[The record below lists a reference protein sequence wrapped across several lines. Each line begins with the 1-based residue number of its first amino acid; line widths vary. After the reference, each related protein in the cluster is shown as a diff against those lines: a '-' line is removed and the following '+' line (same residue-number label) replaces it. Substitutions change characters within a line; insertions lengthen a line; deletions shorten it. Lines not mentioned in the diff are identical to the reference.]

1 LDYLNFATRA
11 GDRHERSRQ
20 WRAVTRAVHAELDD
34 DREASIRGGD
44 LGELRICAV
53 ALGAHR
59 VEADQRGA
67 VGDESLAKFLFQE
80 EGSSCI
86 EQGGRSVTL
95 AAGQWFAIDKQRPFC
110 IQASGTGRQ
119 LALVLP
125 ARRVAG
131 WNTAALAFAAPRS
144 FLRGAGQVLHASI
157 ATAVVAAAG
166 LGRRD
171 RARLGEALAGLLN
184 VAWDA
189 DPTAETVRTSGG
201 RRAGVIDYVERNL
214 ADPDLDVARIAKALG
229 YSKRSLHKLF
239 VGDATT
245 VSRLIWERRLEHCR
259 LALLDPALARRSIT
273 EIAHHWGFSDSQHFS
288 RAFKARFGA
297 SPRQFRNAH

>member
-1 LDYLNFATRA
+1 MDYLNFATRA

-44 LGELRICAV
+44 LGALRICAV

-59 VEADQRGA
+59 VEADQRGSA
-67 VGDESLAKFLFQE
+67 GDEPLAKFLFQE

-86 EQGGRSVTL
+86 EQDGRSVAL
-95 AAGQWFAIDKQRPFC
+95 AAGQWLAIDKRRPFC
-110 IQASGTGRQ
+110 MQASSAGRQ

-125 ARRVAG
+125 ARRVIG
-131 WNTAALAFAAPRS
+131 WNAAGPALAGPQS
-144 FLRGAGQVLHASI
+144 FLRGAGQVLHSAI
-157 ATAVVAAAG
+157 ATAVVAAAV

-189 DPTAETVRTSGG
+189 DPAAATMRTSGG
-201 RRAGVIDYVERNL
+201 RRAGVIDYIERNL
-214 ADPDLDVARIAKALG
+214 ADPDLDVARVAAALG
-229 YSKRSLHKLF
+229 YSRRSLHKLF
-239 VGDATT
+239 VGDTTT

-273 EIAHHWGFSDSQHFS
+273 EIAHFWGFSDSQHFS
-288 RAFKARFGA
+288 RAFRARFGA
-297 SPRQFRNAH
+297 SPRQFRNTH

>member
-1 LDYLNFATRA
+1 MDYLNFATRA

-20 WRAVTRAVHAELDD
+20 WRAVTRAPHAELDD
-34 DREASIRGGD
+34 DCEASIRGGD
-44 LGELRICAV
+44 LGELRVCAV

-59 VEADQRGA
+59 VEADLRCDA
-67 VGDESLAKFLFQE
+67 GDTPLAKFLFQE
-80 EGSSCI
+80 EGSSRI
-86 EQGGRSVTL
+86 EQDGRTIVL
-95 AAGQWFAIDKQRPFC
+95 AAGQWCAIDKRRAFC
-110 IQASGTGRQ
+110 LEASGAGRQ
-119 LALVLP
+119 VAVVLP
-125 ARRVAG
+125 SRRVVG
-131 WNTAALAFAAPRS
+131 WNLAGQALAAPQS
-144 FLRGAGQVLHASI
+144 FLRGAGYVLHSSI
-157 ATAVVAAAG
+157 SAAVQAAAG

-171 RARLGEALAGLLN
+171 RARLGDALAGLLN
-184 VAWDA
+184 MAWDA
-189 DPTAETVRTSGG
+189 DPALESVRTSGG
-201 RRAGVIDYVERNL
+201 RRATVVDYVERNL
-214 ADPDLDVARIAKALG
+214 ADPDLDVGHIAAALG

-259 LALLDPALARRSIT
+259 LALLDPALERRSIT

>member
-20 WRAVTRAVHAELDD
+20 WRSVTRAPHAELDD

-44 LGELRICAV
+44 LGDLRICAV

-59 VEADQRGA
+59 IEADQRGSA
-67 VGDESLAKFLFQE
+67 GDAPLAKFLFQE
-80 EGSSCI
+80 EGNSRI
-86 EQGGRSVTL
+86 EQDGRTITL
-95 AAGQWFAIDKQRPFC
+95 ATGQWCAIDKRRPFC
-110 IQASGTGRQ
+110 LAASGSGRQ

-125 ARRVAG
+125 AQRVVG
-131 WNTAALAFAAPRS
+131 WNMAGQPLTAPQS
-144 FLRGAGQVLHASI
+144 FLRGAGQILHSSI
-157 ATAVVAAAG
+157 AAAVHAAAG

-184 VAWDA
+184 FAWDA
-189 DPTAETVRTSGG
+189 DPAVETLRTSGG
-201 RRAGVIDYVERNL
+201 RRASVVDYVERNL
-214 ADPDLDVARIAKALG
+214 ADPGLDVGRIAAALG

-239 VGDATT
+239 VGDTTT